1 MRQLLTERV
10 MLSVLGG
17 ALGVFFG
24 VVSTRIIVLVI
35 PPDYVPNEVR
45 ITISGYVLLFSV
57 AVSALTGILFG
68 LVVSSS
74 GPSRADERREY

>member
-1 MRQLLTERV
+1 

-17 ALGVFFG
+17 GLGVFFG
-24 VVSTRIIVLVI
+24 VVPTPIILLVI
-35 PPDYVPNEVR
+35 PPDYVPNEAR

-57 AVSALTGILFG
+57 AVSARTGILFG